1 MEKIELQAATRD
13 VLGKKVRALRRQGI
27 TPTHLFGHGIE
38 SMSLQCDT
46 AQLGRVLAQA
56 GKTRIIDLKLE
67 GAKKPRRVLVR
78 KVQTNPSTSELL
90 HVDFYEVRMSEAI
103 RAEVPIVVVGE
114 SPALKFKENMLAHE
128 LNSLTVECLPDDIPN
143 SVEIDISVLIE
154 PEQAIRVKDIELGE
168 RIALLNDPEH
178 IVVKVSALPAARVV
192 EEEVEVPEEAPPTEE
207 PAKEV
212 DTSTS

>member
-78 KVQTNPSTSELL
+78 KVQTNPGTGELL
-90 HVDFYEVRMSEAI
+90 HVDFYEVRMSETI

-143 SVEIDISVLIE
+143 SMEINTSGKPTTSPISAASLIS
-154 PEQAIRVKDIELGE
+154 PIPIPFR
-168 RIALLNDPEH
+168 
-178 IVVKVSALPAARVV
+178 
-192 EEEVEVPEEAPPTEE
+192 
-207 PAKEV
+207 
-212 DTSTS
+212 